1 MANPNTAMLLAR
13 LIESSDI
20 FVKALSH
27 ALSQSINSPFIF
39 SDQLHDRVVLVQEW
53 SDDWS
58 KILAELADSQ

>member
-1 MANPNTAMLLAR
+1 MANPNTEMLLAR

-20 FVKALSH
+20 FVKTLSH

-39 SDQLHDRVVLVQEW
+39 SGQLHDRVLLVQEW

-58 KILAELADSQ
+58 RILAELADGQ